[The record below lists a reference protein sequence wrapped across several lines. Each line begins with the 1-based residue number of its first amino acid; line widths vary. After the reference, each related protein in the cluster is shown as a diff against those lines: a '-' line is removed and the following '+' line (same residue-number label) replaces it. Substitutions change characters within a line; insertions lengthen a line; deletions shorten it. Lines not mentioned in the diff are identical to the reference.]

1 MHTELVFVLD
11 KSGSM
16 SGLEKDTIGGFNAIL
31 QKQLV
36 GEGTVTLTT
45 VLFDN
50 EIELLHDRLPIEA
63 VEPLTEHDYVVGGM
77 TALMDAVGFAIQK
90 IDKVQNKVKKSMRSD
105 KVLFVITTDGMENS
119 SRKYSSQQI
128 KALIQGRKELGWEFL
143 FLGANIDVE
152 EFAHSIGISEEH
164 TVEFIA
170 DEQGTYKNFEAL
182 NKTVSSVR
190 NGKKIDRS
198 WKKSIEEDVKMR
210 GNY

>member
-45 VLFDN
+45 ILFDN

-63 VEPLTEHDYVVGGM
+63 VEPLIDHDYVVGGM

-90 IDKVQNKVKKSMRSD
+90 IDKVQNKVKKTMRSD

-198 WKKSIEEDVKMR
+198 WKQSIEEDVKTR
-210 GNY
+210 GK

>member
-45 VLFDN
+45 ILFDN
-50 EIELLHDRLPIEA
+50 EIELLHDRLQIEA
-63 VEPLTEHDYVVGGM
+63 VEPLTDHDYVVGGM

-90 IDKVQNKVKKSMRSD
+90 IDKVQNKVKKTMRSD

-198 WKKSIEEDVKMR
+198 WKQSIEEDVKTR
-210 GNY
+210 GK

>member
-45 VLFDN
+45 ILFDN

-63 VEPLTEHDYVVGGM
+63 VEPLIDHDYVVGGM

-119 SRKYSSQQI
+119 SRKYSSKQI
-128 KALIQGRKELGWEFL
+128 KALIEGRKELGWEFL

-198 WKKSIEEDVKMR
+198 WKKSIEEDVRMR
-210 GNY
+210 GN

>member
-63 VEPLTEHDYVVGGM
+63 VEPLTDNDYVVGGM

-90 IDKVQNKVKKSMRSD
+90 IDKVQHKVKKSMRAD

-128 KALIQGRKELGWEFL
+128 KALIQGRKELGWQFL
-143 FLGANIDVE
+143 FLGANINVE
-152 EFAHSIGISEEH
+152 EFADSIGISEEH
-164 TVEFIA
+164 AVEFIA
-170 DEQGTYKNFEAL
+170 DERGTYKNFEAL
-182 NKTVSSVR
+182 NATVSSVR
-190 NGKKIDRS
+190 KGKKIDRS
-198 WKKSIEEDVKMR
+198 WKNSIEEDVKKR
-210 GNY
+210 GN

>member
-45 VLFDN
+45 ILFDN

-63 VEPLTEHDYVVGGM
+63 VEPLTDHDYVVGGM

-90 IDKVQNKVKKSMRSD
+90 IDKVQNKVKKTMRSD

-198 WKKSIEEDVKMR
+198 WKQSIEEDVKTR
-210 GNY
+210 GK

>member
-45 VLFDN
+45 ILFDN

-63 VEPLTEHDYVVGGM
+63 VELLTDHDYVVGGM

-119 SRKYSSQQI
+119 SRKYSSKQI
-128 KALIQGRKELGWEFL
+128 KALIEGRKELGWEFL

-198 WKKSIEEDVKMR
+198 WKQSIEEDVKIR
-210 GNY
+210 RK